1 MPSTVTPLTTENAL
15 SFITVVTGDL
25 DGAGRPAGSSDTGRV
40 DASWLRPRLRHRSV
54 ATQVLVLQVTVI
66 MLLVVAAAGALVVD
80 ARHDAD
86 RDARTWALAVAQS
99 FADSPGLLAA
109 FRTPDPSSPLQ
120 PRAEAARHDTGVDF
134 VVVMTPSG
142 LRYTHPDPSQIGRPF
157 RGHIETAVRGRAF
170 TETYTGTLGPS
181 VRAIVP
187 VFDEHRHVVAL
198 VAAGITVNRVG
209 QTVRAKLIVLVSAV
223 VVALLLAAGG
233 TVLVS
238 RRLRRQTRGLGPEEL
253 TRMYEHHDAV
263 LHAVH
268 EGLLVVDHHGRLV
281 LANDEAVRL
290 LDLPPDAASRPV
302 TSLGVDGS
310 LADLLTS
317 GRVAS
322 DEVHLS
328 GDVVLA
334 VNQRQT
340 VRAGRVLGTVTTLR
354 DTTELRA
361 LTGELE
367 EIRGFSEAL
376 RAQAHEA
383 ANRLHAVVTLV
394 ELGRGPEAVQFGT
407 AELAASQ
414 VLTDRLLAAVDE
426 PVLAALLLG
435 KVAQAHER
443 GVQLHISGD
452 TAVCTAFVEPHA
464 LITVVGNL
472 VDNAIEAALAGVPP
486 RRVVVSICSDDDDLV
501 VRVADTGAGIEEANL
516 EAAFQRG
523 WSTKTADAL
532 HGRGLGLALV
542 RQVVRRHDGEIDVG
556 RDDGGSGGDSVGR
569 AGGAVFTVRFPR
581 PAGPA
586 TPTGGR
592 T

>member
-1 MPSTVTPLTTENAL
+1 MKGCSSWTTN
-15 SFITVVTGDL
+15 
-25 DGAGRPAGSSDTGRV
+25 
-40 DASWLRPRLRHRSV
+40 
-54 ATQVLVLQVTVI
+54 
-66 MLLVVAAAGALVVD
+66 
-80 ARHDAD
+80 
-86 RDARTWALAVAQS
+86 
-99 FADSPGLLAA
+99 LLA
-109 FRTPDPSSPLQ
+109 
-120 PRAEAARHDTGVDF
+120 
-134 VVVMTPSG
+134 
-142 LRYTHPDPSQIGRPF
+142 
-157 RGHIETAVRGRAF
+157 
-170 TETYTGTLGPS
+170 
-181 VRAIVP
+181 
-187 VFDEHRHVVAL
+187 
-198 VAAGITVNRVG
+198 
-209 QTVRAKLIVLVSAV
+209 
-223 VVALLLAAGG
+223 
-233 TVLVS
+233 
-238 RRLRRQTRGLGPEEL
+238 
-253 TRMYEHHDAV
+253 
-263 LHAVH
+263 
-268 EGLLVVDHHGRLV
+268 
-281 LANDEAVRL
+281 
-290 LDLPPDAASRPV
+290 
-302 TSLGVDGS
+302 
-310 LADLLTS
+310 S

-322 DEVHLS
+322 DEVHLG

-340 VRAGRVLGTVTTLR
+340 VRAGRLLGTVTTLR

-367 EIRGFSEAL
+367 EIRGFIEAL

-383 ANRLHAVVTLV
+383 ANRLHTVVTLV
-394 ELGRGPEAVQFGT
+394 ELGRGP
-407 AELAASQ
+407 SQ

-452 TAVCTAFVEPHA
+452 PAVCTAFVEPHD

-486 RRVVVSICSDDDDLV
+486 RRVVVSICSDDDLV

-542 RQVVRRHDGEIDVG
+542 RQVVRWHGGEIDVG

-586 TPTGGR
+586 MPTGGR